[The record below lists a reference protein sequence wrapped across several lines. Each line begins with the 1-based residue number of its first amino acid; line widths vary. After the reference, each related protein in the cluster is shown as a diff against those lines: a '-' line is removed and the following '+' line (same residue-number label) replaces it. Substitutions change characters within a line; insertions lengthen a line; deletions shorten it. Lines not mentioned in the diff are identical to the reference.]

1 MLDLQPHAR
10 PAGRPCTHVKYLLT
24 CDEFEDVRAIARDL
38 CQICDKP
45 AGEEPS
51 GALRIDHDPL
61 LGWWAVRGLLCNRC
75 NSGLPYERLA
85 GPRTDAYLAG
95 PWYARRLAE
104 AGITLSGTEPK
115 NSAPWD
121 TAGPD
126 HASALAALEAAAAA
140 FAATQ
145 AAFEAAQKR
154 KVASVVAG
162 LKVGIGPSAV
172 ARRAHVTDAYVRSIA
187 RAHGIPPAH
196 PGPKKR
202 AKA

>member
-1 MLDLQPHAR
+1 MPDLQPHAR
-10 PAGRPCTHVKYLLT
+10 PDGRPCTHVKYLLT
-24 CDEFEDVRAIARDL
+24 CDEYEDMRTIGRDL

-45 AGEEPS
+45 ASEEPS
-51 GALRIDHDPL
+51 DALRIDHDPL

-85 GPRTDAYLAG
+85 GLRTDAYLAD

-104 AGITLSGTEPK
+104 AGITLSRTEPK
-115 NSAPWD
+115 DSAPWD
-121 TAGPD
+121 VASPD
-126 HASALAALEAAAAA
+126 HASALAALAEAAVA
-140 FAATQ
+140 FAAAK
-145 AAFEAAQKR
+145 AAFDAAQKR

-162 LKVGIGPSAV
+162 LKAGIGPSAV
-172 ARRAHVTDAYVRSIA
+172 ARRAHITDAYVRSIA
-187 RAHGIPPAH
+187 RAHGIPPAA